1 MANFFKNFKNFFSAS
16 PSSLNGNLLKL
27 KVKCKRCS
35 EEITID
41 LRKTSDFSRV
51 YEEDNPPAKSAFF
64 LRKEI
69 LGNKCNNLIYVTE
82 YFDENFNLISKE
94 IEGGEFL

>member
-1 MANFFKNFKNFFSAS
+1 MVNLFKYLKQVFSVQPTSANSNFI
-16 PSSLNGNLLKL
+16 KL

-35 EEITID
+35 EEIVIN
-41 LRKTSDFSRV
+41 LRKSSDLSRV
-51 YEEDNPPAKSAFF
+51 YEEDNAPSGAVYF

-69 LGNKCNNLIYVTE
+69 LGNKCNNLIYITA
-82 YFDENFNLISKE
+82 YFDENFNIISKE